1 MVKNQHYIP
10 QFYLNRFGT
19 NGKIDIFDIKNN
31 KYIKNSNISNWACEK
46 YFYDIDLTKIEDE
59 LKIFKNIP
67 GINIDEE
74 SYKKAIENPQFIETT
89 LSKLE
94 SKMSDYLN
102 KIETDYSLIENEDFL
117 SIFFIFLRTLSI
129 RTTGYR
135 ASLENITTQTSNLL
149 KKLGVKNCVN
159 YSIDIDPKELA
170 KIEQLK
176 YLISLP
182 SLLKKS
188 ISFFNNYN
196 IFIGK
201 NDTDLGFIISNEPF
215 LHFELGFNDICFPI
229 NPHLAIIMQV
239 KNVNDEFLIC
249 HSKPNTENI
258 INLKISDVTKY
269 NIFQNHMMSKYLFGN
284 KLDLES
290 TLKIISILKNK

>member
-159 YSIDIDPKELA
+159 YPIDIDPKELA